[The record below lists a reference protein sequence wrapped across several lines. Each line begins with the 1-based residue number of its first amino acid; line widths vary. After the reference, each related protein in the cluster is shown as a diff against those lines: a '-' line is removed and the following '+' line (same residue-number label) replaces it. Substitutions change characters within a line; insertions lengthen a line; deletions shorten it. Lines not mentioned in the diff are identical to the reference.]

1 MKKLTFRMYPGH
13 YCIYKM
19 NAEFDVAS
27 LLPADSVVAMIRDN
41 KEITV
46 VAKQIASPQF
56 PHSEARDADWIMFH
70 IEGEFAFGETGIVLS
85 AISPLSNHNI
95 GVFVLST
102 YSSDLLM
109 IKASD
114 LEDAKGYLRAAGHEI
129 L

>member
-1 MKKLTFRMYPGH
+1 MKKLTFRMYQGL
-13 YCIYKM
+13 YCLYKM
-19 NAEFDVAS
+19 NPEFDLAA
-27 LLPADSVVAMIRDN
+27 LLHSDSFIAIMRDN
-41 KEITV
+41 KEVTV
-46 VAKQIASPQF
+46 VAKQMDSLQLPQ
-56 PHSEARDADWIMFH
+56 SEGMDSDWIMFH

-114 LEDAKGYLRAAGHEI
+114 LERARGYLQAAGHTI
-129 L
+129 I